1 MVARKV
7 NAYEES
13 GITSLG
19 RTRMVDLIQAR
30 LIGEPYPISEKL
42 WGVFFE
48 DLNYAADGGL
58 ASDLV
63 QNGAFEYSHMDNPKW
78 SSFTAWRKDV
88 PEGSRGSFWIE
99 TDDCVA
105 EENPHH
111 AVVQV
116 DCGTVSLV
124 NRGFEGMRLRSG
136 ESYELSLWL
145 RSCDGEPH
153 DVTVSLVDEASSVD
167 RRNVSWAESSD
178 SIVPSS
184 ETFAESQPESDVIA
198 ETVLQFDSSVRL
210 VAEPSRW
217 TKVETTLVS
226 PFDTRNGSLSLT
238 FVGPSCTAVDF
249 VSLEPALTWHG
260 LKHFRADLVKTIAEL
275 KPRFV
280 RFPGGCLVH
289 GLGLDNMYQWK
300 DTIGPV
306 EHRRHDFNLWGYH
319 QSMRLGFYEYLCWC
333 EALGAEP
340 IPVLPAGVSCS
351 GTDGGSMA
359 LSGTQ
364 MKTYVQDVL
373 DFVEFCNGDAETTVW
388 GAKRAVCG
396 HPKPFGLHYLGLGN
410 EDDITD
416 DFTERFLTLFRALAD
431 KHPEITVI
439 GTAGPTLVGATFGES
454 WDLARAAR
462 VPILDEHSYLAP
474 AWWFQHLD
482 YYDDLDRHGPHV
494 YFGEYASHGTTMFNA
509 LSEAAFMAHMEA
521 NGDVVDMASYAPLL
535 CRNGHAGWNPD
546 LIYFDNDRT
555 YRTYSYWVQRMF
567 ANTAASRACRVEIDG
582 PCSYTRELPRWTGLA
597 FGGDP
602 VAQFKNIRIE
612 LSDGRVFSADDVTKA
627 AGGTART
634 GLRVDADN
642 YRIHLRARYLD
653 ESGMFSIEFG
663 ALDEPNRYRLWIGM
677 AGLDCALGALRDGF
691 PYDYDRVSMS
701 RRVSY
706 GDEWDIVI
714 DVRDRGRSVR
724 ATVGDTVLAGIDPGE
739 EMRRTVTVADDSARG
754 VTYIR
759 MVNALP
765 DEMDVDL
772 SAVLS
777 AIGLTDFVRRD
788 VEATMTVLRSDCA
801 DVGRPYEESPSEP
814 VSAPVAVPS
823 DGVIRVPGWSFAVLE
838 ISCADAICGGDVVR
852 SNIVGRAR
860 GQLYIDGD

>member
-1 MVARKV
+1 M
-7 NAYEES
+7 
-13 GITSLG
+13 T
-19 RTRMVDLIQAR
+19 DLIQVR
-30 LIGEPYPISEKL
+30 SVGEPYPISEKL

-58 ASDLV
+58 AGDLV
-63 QNGAFEYSHMDNPKW
+63 QNGAFEYSHSDNPKW
-78 SSFTAWRKDV
+78 SPFTAWRKDV
-88 PEGSRGSFWIE
+88 PDGSRGSFWIE

-116 DCGTVSLV
+116 DCGAVSLV
-124 NRGFEGMRLRSG
+124 NRGFEGMRLRAG

-145 RSCDGEPH
+145 WSCDDGPH
-153 DVTVSLVDEASSVD
+153 DVTVSLVDETAPAGNHD
-167 RRNVSWAESSD
+167 GRPAGSSD
-178 SIVPSS
+178 SIIPSDKTFS
-184 ETFAESQPESDVIA
+184 EPFAESSGNVSA
-198 ETVLQFDSSVRL
+198 TLRSGSSVRL

-217 TKVETTLVS
+217 TKVEATLIA
-226 PFDTRNGSLSLT
+226 PFDTRNGSLSIT
-238 FVGPSCTAVDF
+238 FTGPSRTAVDF
-249 VSLEPALTWHG
+249 VSLEPARTWHG
-260 LKHFRADLVKTIAEL
+260 LKHFRVDLAKTIADL
-275 KPRFV
+275 NPRFV

-300 DTIGPV
+300 GTIGPV

-359 LSGTQ
+359 LSETQ
-364 MKTYVQDVL
+364 MRTYVQDVL

-388 GAKRAVCG
+388 GAKRAACG
-396 HPKPFGLHYLGLGN
+396 HPKPFGLRYLGLGN

-416 DFTERFLTLFRALAD
+416 DFAERFLTLFRALAD

-439 GTAGPTLVGATFGES
+439 GTAGPTLVGATFDEA

-462 VPILDEHSYLAP
+462 VRILDEHSYLAP

-482 YYDDLDRHGPHV
+482 YYDGLDRNGPHV
-494 YFGEYASHGTTMFNA
+494 YFGEYASHGTTMLNA
-509 LSEAAFMAHMEA
+509 LSEAAFMAHLEA

-546 LIYFDNDRT
+546 LIYFDDDRT
-555 YRTYSYWVQRMF
+555 YRTYSYWTQHMF
-567 ANTAASRACRVEIDG
+567 ANTAATRARRVDVDG
-582 PCSYTRELPRWTGLA
+582 PRTYMRELPGWTGLA

-602 VAQFKNIRIE
+602 AVRFENIRIE
-612 LSDGRVFSADDVTKA
+612 LPDGRVLSADDVTKA
-627 AGGTART
+627 TGGTART
-634 GLRVDADN
+634 DLHVNADD
-642 YRIHLRARYLD
+642 YRIRLRARYLD

-663 ALDEPNRYRLWIGM
+663 ALDEPDRYRLWIGM

-724 ATVGDTVLAGIDPGE
+724 ATVGDTVLAGTDPGAE
-739 EMRRTVTVADDSARG
+739 TRRTVTVADDSVRG
-754 VTYIR
+754 VTYVR

-765 DEMDVDL
+765 DAMDVDL
-772 SAVLS
+772 SEVLS
-777 AIGLTDFVRRD
+777 AIGLGGQAVD
-788 VEATMTVLRSDCA
+788 AMMTVLRSDSA
-801 DVGRPYEESPSEP
+801 DAGRPYEAAPSEP
-814 VSAPVAVPS
+814 ESSRIAVPAS
-823 DGVIRVPGWSFAVLE
+823 GVVRVPGWSFTILE
-838 ISCADAICGGDVVR
+838 IPCADGIRGGD
-852 SNIVGRAR
+852 AAAEE
-860 GQLYIDGD
+860 